1 MDLASPKRPWNWG
14 AEQDLAFAKL
24 RELLCNPPVLKL
36 PDFERPFVVDTD
48 ACKDATGAVLLQ
60 EYADGLHPIA
70 YHSSKYAPAERNY
83 GGGEKELLAIY

>member
-14 AEQDLAFAKL
+14 TDQDAAFAKL
-24 RELLCNPPVLKL
+24 WELLCNPPVLKL
-36 PDFERPFVVDTD
+36 PDFERPFVVDTN

-60 EYADGLHPIA
+60 EYSDGLHPIV
-70 YHSSKYAPAERNY
+70 YHSSKYAPAERSY